1 MVKAH
6 VCIYMEAYAY
16 TWPLKKFEGEKRK
29 MKVSKEI
36 KLISIQG
43 PFPHQQS
50 QLEWCVKTLGKF

>member
-1 MVKAH
+1 
-6 VCIYMEAYAY
+6 MEAYAY
-16 TWPLKKFEGEKRK
+16 TWPLKKFEGKKRK